1 MLYNTYYLILQ
12 YLWEGGAFLVRK
24 TKDNPIEKKME
35 REQNLIFENSKEE
48 PLKIAKY
55 IVIVFSFIGIF
66 SSYNQGTFFQNL
78 FPYAL
83 LGMYDNYIYS
93 HYSSEKKL
101 KKFIKFSK
109 IFYRVTFFIVAIG
122 YFKLI
127 KIQEYFIVFVFEQQD
142 IVLVRSRVLFL
153 WVVIYYILM
162 GVELYLPIKRGEN

>member
-1 MLYNTYYLILQ
+1 M
-12 YLWEGGAFLVRK
+12 VRK
-24 TKDNPIEKKME
+24 IKDNPIEKKME
-35 REQNLIFENSKEE
+35 QELKPIFENSREE
-48 PLKIAKY
+48 PLQIAKY

-127 KIQEYFIVFVFEQQD
+127 KIQEYFIVFVFEQQE

>member
-1 MLYNTYYLILQ
+1 
-12 YLWEGGAFLVRK
+12 
-24 TKDNPIEKKME
+24 
-35 REQNLIFENSKEE
+35 
-48 PLKIAKY
+48 
-55 IVIVFSFIGIF
+55 
-66 SSYNQGTFFQNL
+66 
-78 FPYAL
+78 
-83 LGMYDNYIYS
+83 MYDNYIYS

-127 KIQEYFIVFVFEQQD
+127 KIQEYFIVFVFEQQE